1 MSSGF
6 FEEGTIIKYSRLPRI
21 DGSLD
26 RHHRATH
33 GRPRGQS
40 LGRADTDRLAYDQV
54 DNFVRPMMRNK
65 FGSTTPTP
73 ISTPLTTT
81 NTSSTLPSKPRFN
94 TDVKALIRTYKKVA
108 YL

>member
-1 MSSGF
+1 MRSLL
-6 FEEGTIIKYSRLPRI
+6 RLPRI

-26 RHHRATH
+26 RHSRT
-33 GRPRGQS
+33 RPTRGAS
-40 LGRADTDRLAYDQV
+40 LGRADDRLGDKTLAYDQV
-54 DNFVRPMMRNK
+54 EHFVRPVMRNK

-73 ISTPLTTT
+73 TT
-81 NTSSTLPSKPRFN
+81 NGISSTLPSKPRFN